1 MLPKL
6 RLVTFSCVKN
16 AQNRVGIL
24 LGNKSVIDLSLAS
37 DKPAFHDM
45 LKFVDDGKKYT
56 AEAKLIAKNPPKHSI
71 ISDKDVILKAP
82 IPLPRFTH
90 IFILIQ
96 RYFTSTG
103 STSIAMNEYYNCLL

>member
-56 AEAKLIAKNPPKHSI
+56 AEAKLIAKNPPRHSI

-82 IPLPRFTH
+82 IPLPRFIQT
-90 IFILIQ
+90 ILLI
-96 RYFTSTG
+96 RKHLESSGCRT
-103 STSIAMNEYYNCLL
+103 IAMNDYSNSLL

>member
-6 RLVTFSCVKN
+6 RLVTFCCVKN

-45 LKFVDDGKKYT
+45 LKFVDDGKRYT
-56 AEAKLIAKNPPKHSI
+56 AEAKLIAKNPPRHSI

-82 IPLPRFTH
+82 IPLPRFTQTVL
-90 IFILIQ
+90 LIQ
-96 RYFTSTG
+96 KQIESGGCKT
-103 STSIAMNEYYNCLL
+103 IAINDHSNSLL